1 MKYFI
6 IVFLSLIISQ
16 LPAQTNDQHLRD
28 FLNDFDQYKK
38 ALEKDFDKLN
48 NSDFEK
54 KIEKRFNDLI
64 NEFEFESFRDFFSE
78 KHFNNFFEH
87 FNKMNKNQ
95 GIAHKWIE
103 SKTERILVIN
113 VDVGKKDTLDIEIN
127 KKMVTVK
134 IKKVE
139 AKSSFSSNQS
149 VSIPIDVDTSKAGV
163 KNKDGK
169 IMIIFPKINNKK
181 IIPISPGP
189 GDITI

>member
-1 MKYFI
+1 MVLPLAPGPLLRFTRRAPKKLSSTSISPEIGDSISHSSAILFLTKRKYLLT
-6 IVFLSLIISQ
+6 V
-16 LPAQTNDQHLRD
+16 LR
-28 FLNDFDQYKK
+28 FKPVNWAILV
-38 ALEKDFDKLN
+38 A
-48 NSDFEK
+48 S
-54 KIEKRFNDLI
+54 I
-64 NEFEFESFRDFFSE
+64 FSE

-149 VSIPIDVDTSKAGV
+149 VSIPIDVDTSKAEV

-181 IIPISPGP
+181 IRR
-189 GDITI
+189 